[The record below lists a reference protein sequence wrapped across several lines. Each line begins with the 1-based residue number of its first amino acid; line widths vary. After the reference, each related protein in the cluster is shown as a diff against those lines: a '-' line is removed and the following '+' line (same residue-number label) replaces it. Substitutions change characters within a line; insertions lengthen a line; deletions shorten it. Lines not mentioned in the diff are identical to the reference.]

1 MKPAD
6 FIARIAPSAVE
17 EMRRTRI
24 PASLTIAQ
32 AILESNWGESKLT
45 QQANNLFGMKGRG
58 PAGSV
63 TMPTREYISG
73 QWMTV
78 QAAFRAYNTWEES
91 IPDHSTLI
99 LNGTRD
105 KPTRYHGVL
114 GEDFRTACYEIWRG
128 GYATDPEYPEKL
140 IGLITTYELWKFDE
154 QGNQGNKPWN
164 NHGENSGNNQ
174 GNKQGKEHQILELTK
189 MQQTMLVDALKKWH
203 DPEQGPLFDRQWID
217 KAEQGQLTLSELC
230 WLNLIILSRISRVDI
245 QEGKISPS

>member
-1 MKPAD
+1 MKSAD

-32 AILESNWGESKLT
+32 AILESNWGESGLT
-45 QQANNLFGMKGRG
+45 KQANNLFGMKGRG

-63 TMPTREYISG
+63 TMPTREYTSG
-73 QWMTV
+73 QWITV

-91 IPDHSTLI
+91 LADHSTLI

-105 KPTRYHGVL
+105 KPTRYHGAL
-114 GEDFRTACYEIWRG
+114 GVDFRTTCYEIWRG

-154 QGNQGNKPWN
+154 
-164 NHGENSGNNQ
+164 Q

-217 KAEQGQLTLSELC
+217 KAEKGQLTLSELS

-245 QEGKISPS
+245 QEGTISPF